1 MHRQDGLSFSPELH
15 TYSSW
20 SRMLS
25 GSGSEQAAKTNS
37 NLPGKLQ
44 HGVSV
49 EPAGHATASLH
60 LEHVCSMLEWQ
71 ENQQG

>member
-1 MHRQDGLSFSPELH
+1 
-15 TYSSW
+15 
-20 SRMLS
+20 MLS

-37 NLPGKLQ
+37 DLPGKLQ

-60 LEHVCSMLEWQ
+60 LEHVRSMLEWQ